1 MRSGKSVRGRNAAA
15 LPDRSVAQAFLQDP
29 GYAVVPL
36 SAHVTATLTTALKAF
51 HGQLNSW
58 GQHPPQGVAGFKSF
72 PLKNRLEYRPGHP
85 SFGDIGVLQQMAV
98 EVVQE
103 YDEVAQDILSEIAE
117 SALSA
122 PSTLF
127 RPALDVA
134 PLERGNIAASRLEAI
149 QYPALN
155 ASARLAAQS
164 PSCQARVDRGLLTC
178 IFADNPQGLQVQQ
191 ASGTWDDVTLP
202 AGHVI
207 MLPGYTL
214 ERATCGLVKAT
225 RHRVVIK
232 SSAASCARN
241 ALVYKL
247 RSPGS
252 AILDLYPQLS
262 VRHANSI
269 PARFRGPVAVGE
281 LMHFFDATHD
291 SINDI
296 ARANTLESASSSRPN
311 KRIKTEVAAPS
322 PAGASA
328 PPHNQYSQQEQVNIR
343 TATLQSNCGSDVH

>member
-1 MRSGKSVRGRNAAA
+1 MRGSKSVRGRTAAI
-15 LPDRSVAQAFLQDP
+15 LPDRSVAKAFLQDP
-29 GYAVVPL
+29 GCAVVPL

-58 GQHPPQGVAGFKSF
+58 GQIPPQGVAGFKAF
-72 PLKNRLEYRPGHP
+72 PLKDRLDFRPGHP
-85 SFGDIGVLQQMAV
+85 LLGDIGVLQQMAI
-98 EVVQE
+98 EVVQK
-103 YDEVAQDILSEIAE
+103 YDELAHEYLRIIAE

-134 PLERGNIAASRLEAI
+134 PLERGNTAASSLEAI

-155 ASARLAAQS
+155 ASTGLAAQS
-164 PSCQARVDRGLLTC
+164 PSCEAHVDRGLLTC
-178 IFADNPQGLQVQQ
+178 IFADSSQGLQVQQ

-207 MLPGYTL
+207 VLPGYTL

-247 RSPGS
+247 RSPDS
-252 AILDLYPQLS
+252 AVLNLYPQ
-262 VRHANSI
+262 I
-269 PARFRGPVAVGE
+269 EF
-281 LMHFFDATHD
+281 
-291 SINDI
+291 
-296 ARANTLESASSSRPN
+296 
-311 KRIKTEVAAPS
+311 
-322 PAGASA
+322 
-328 PPHNQYSQQEQVNIR
+328 PPCR
-343 TATLQSNCGSDVH
+343 